1 MNSYAE
7 KLFLLGVLGFFPGQ
21 KITEEGKVNMK
32 SLCLWAWGTGGTQ
45 GKSPLNLHNNR
56 IRQYIR
62 FVGPSKCREKLT
74 HRKAS

>member
-1 MNSYAE
+1 MNSHTE

-32 SLCLWAWGTGGTQ
+32 SLRLWAWGVGSQ
-45 GKSPLNLHNNR
+45 GKSLLQLDVRR
-56 IRQYIR
+56 IRQYIL